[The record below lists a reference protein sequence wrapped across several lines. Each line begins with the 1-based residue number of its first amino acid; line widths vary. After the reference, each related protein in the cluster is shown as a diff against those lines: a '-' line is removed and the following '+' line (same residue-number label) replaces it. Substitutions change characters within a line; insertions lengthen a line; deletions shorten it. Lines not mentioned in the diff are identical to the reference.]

1 MDKGSIGGVFLAII
15 GIVAELL
22 IEGGNLG
29 QILQPTAAFDSN
41 WELSSARATHIARI
55 FLDMKAIPPERISV
69 AGYAEFHPV
78 ASNNTAEGR
87 CENRRIDLVVL
98 PRTKINLSTP
108 GPANPTGPWRKI
120 TDDDAPAQ
128 GVKTSAPSN
137 P

>member
-1 MDKGSIGGVFLAII
+1 LKDDSRSPRRFFEEFSWIRAVL
-15 GIVAELL
+15 
-22 IEGGNLG
+22 
-29 QILQPTAAFDSN
+29 FDSN
-41 WELSSARATHIARI
+41 WELSSARATRIARI
-55 FLDMKAIPPERISV
+55 FPDMKAIPPERIST

-87 CENRRIDLVVL
+87 SENRRVDLVVL

-108 GPANPTGPWRKI
+108 EPANPTGLWRKI

-128 GVKTSAPSN
+128 DVKTSAPSN